1 VMELAARVLGADPAV
16 VPKLLERVGLSED
29 AGERRIGGYSLGM
42 RQRLGLA
49 HALIGDPSV
58 LVLDEPANGLD
69 PEGIHWMRYLLRE
82 FAEGG
87 GTVLLSSHLLREVE
101 AVADRLVV
109 IAGGRVLVEGTRD
122 ELLAGTGTRVRAA
135 DPGLLRQA
143 LDRAG
148 IEATSTSDGAFLT
161 QADAAAVGMAAA
173 AVGVPLLELRP
184 ADEDGLER
192 LFLSLTGANGSEIA

>member
-1 VMELAARVLGADPAV
+1 
-16 VPKLLERVGLSED
+16 
-29 AGERRIGGYSLGM
+29 
-42 RQRLGLA
+42 
-49 HALIGDPSV
+49 
-58 LVLDEPANGLD
+58 
-69 PEGIHWMRYLLRE
+69 
-82 FAEGG
+82 
-87 GTVLLSSHLLREVE
+87 VLLSSHLLREVE

-161 QADAAAVGMAAA
+161 QAEAAAVGMAAA